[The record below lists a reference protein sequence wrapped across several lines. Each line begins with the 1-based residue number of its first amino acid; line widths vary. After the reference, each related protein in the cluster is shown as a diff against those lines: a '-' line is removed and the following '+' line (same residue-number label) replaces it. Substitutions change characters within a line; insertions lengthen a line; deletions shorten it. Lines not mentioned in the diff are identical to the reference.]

1 MSVVTDRAE
10 HSKGKRQTRIETAIN
25 LSPERD
31 EDCRP
36 ARRGEKKR
44 KMFDMR
50 TKEEDGICM
59 QAACCSPLH
68 RRRRGEEG
76 KILLSHL
83 FMWVCFAHV
92 RVYSNLSKCNHAWTD
107 VLTPYDAT

>member
-10 HSKGKRQTRIETAIN
+10 HSKGKRQTRIETVIN

-36 ARRGEKKR
+36 ARRGEKKER
-44 KMFDMR
+44 TMFNMR

-59 QAACCSPLH
+59 QAVCCSLLQSAQK
-68 RRRRGEEG
+68 EERTG
-76 KILLSHL
+76 GQNLAIT
-83 FMWVCFAHV
+83 FVHV
-92 RVYSNLSKCNHAWTD
+92 RLFSPCACSFKSKQIQSHED
-107 VLTPYDAT
+107 